1 MHTPLLVGIFA
12 FFALASVCVAAF
24 FVRAWSARREDRE
37 YLVFGVV
44 NASLAAHALVAGLA
58 YGQAAGMVSGWRVE
72 LVFMLV
78 VLPSKAALATV
89 FHFSLLHARVR
100 RAGAIALPV
109 YVLMGAFVLLGLSGR
124 WWAHVGTPF
133 EAEVFGLTLH
143 RTVLVPSSAARP
155 FYLIAPALVTGC
167 IFLFA
172 RNYRQTRRGLGAL
185 IGSMVLGLSVLNDL
199 ALGAGWFPTIPA
211 FAIGSLGFT
220 YGVALTLVSRYARTA
235 SELQA
240 STDSLRRQSREL
252 ERSYG
257 ELRRTQ
263 LELVRSEQLAVI
275 GELAAVIAHEVR
287 NPLAIVSNA
296 VASLR
301 KRRTTGRDRRTL
313 LEIINEEMGR
323 LDTLVGRLIHYARPV
338 VLDRQPIALEEIVAR
353 SAAVV
358 EGAGLT
364 VELEARVPMP
374 EVPGDPALLR
384 QLFENILANA
394 KQAVE
399 KGGVIRARFS
409 RRNVGGVPVVAVE
422 VIDEGEGMT
431 AEEVES
437 ALTPFFTTRPTGTGL
452 GLPIVARI
460 VEAHGG
466 QVQID
471 SEKGKGTTITVL
483 LPVTWGTHLKSLHDG
498 KRISLLP

>member
-1 MHTPLLVGIFA
+1 MHTPLLVGIFT

-24 FVRAWSARREDRE
+24 FFRAWSARREDRE
-37 YLVFGVV
+37 YLVFGFL
-44 NASLAAHALVAGLA
+44 NATLALHALAAGAA
-58 YGQAAGMVSGWRVE
+58 YGHAAGMPVGLSFE
-72 LVFMLV
+72 AIYLFA
-78 VLPSKAALATV
+78 VLPSKAALPAM

-100 RAGAIALPV
+100 RAGTIALPV
-109 YVLMGAFVLLGLSGR
+109 YVLMGAFVLLASFGG
-124 WWAHVGTPF
+124 WWDHVGTPF
-133 EAEVFGLTLH
+133 EASVFGLSLH
-143 RTVLVPSSAARP
+143 RVVLVPSSAARP
-155 FYLIAPALVTGC
+155 FYFIAPLLVCAC
-167 IFLFA
+167 IGLFA
-172 RNYRQTRRGLGAL
+172 HSYRQTRRGLGAFV
-185 IGSMVLGLSVLNDL
+185 GSMCLGLAVLNDL
-199 ALGAGWFPTIPA
+199 ALGAAWFSTIPM
-211 FAIGSLGFT
+211 FAAGALAFT

-235 SELQA
+235 SELSA
-240 STDSLRRQSREL
+240 STESLRRQSREL

-301 KRRTTGRDRRTL
+301 KRQTTGRDRRTL

-338 VLDRQPIALEEIVAR
+338 VLDRQPVALEEIVAR

-358 EGAGLT
+358 EGAAVT
-364 VELEARVPMP
+364 VAIDARSPMP
-374 EVPGDPALLR
+374 EVTGDPALLR

-394 KQAVE
+394 RQAVE
-399 KGGVIRARFS
+399 DSGVIRVRFS
-409 RRNVGGVPVVAVE
+409 RRNVGGVAVVAVE

-431 AEEVES
+431 AEQVES

-460 VEAHGG
+460 AEAHGG

-483 LPVTWGTHLKSLHDG
+483 LPVTGGSRLKTIHDG
-498 KRISLLP
+498 KRISLMP